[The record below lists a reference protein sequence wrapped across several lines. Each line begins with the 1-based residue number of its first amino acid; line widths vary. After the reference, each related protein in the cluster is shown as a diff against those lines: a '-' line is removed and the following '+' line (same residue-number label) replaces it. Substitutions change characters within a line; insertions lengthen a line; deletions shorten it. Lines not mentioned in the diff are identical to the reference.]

1 MRPGRLV
8 SAAVLVAVAIAL
20 GLFARDVRA
29 TQRSFAR
36 DDLRVAA
43 AVPGQP
49 DWRASTTF
57 PFAWSDDLLGLGG
70 DRRLRLAIQE
80 FKTTY
85 NRPAGFDSG
94 QAATRARDA
103 AEAALAASAQD
114 ADPKRASQALDL
126 LGLLVFGDST
136 AGGGSAA
143 ATRAVS
149 DLQQSIALDAA
160 NDAAKTNLELVLKLL
175 RTNGSRVG
183 SAAAAGPRSSGHR
196 GTGSGTPGEGY

>member
-8 SAAVLVAVAIAL
+8 SAAVLVAAAIAL

-43 AVPGQP
+43 AAPGQP
-49 DWRASTTF
+49 EWRASTTF

-136 AGGGSAA
+136 AGGGSSA

-196 GTGSGTPGEGY
+196 GAGSGTPGEGY

>member
-8 SAAVLVAVAIAL
+8 SAAVLVAAAIAL

-43 AVPGQP
+43 AAPGQP
-49 DWRASTTF
+49 EWRASTTF

-196 GTGSGTPGEGY
+196 GAGSGTPGEGY

>member
-8 SAAVLVAVAIAL
+8 SAAVLVAVAIVLA
-20 GLFARDVRA
+20 LFARDVRA

-43 AVPGQP
+43 AAPGQP

-80 FKTTY
+80 FKMTY

-196 GTGSGTPGEGY
+196 GAGSGTPGEGY

>member
-8 SAAVLVAVAIAL
+8 SAAVLVAAAIAL

-43 AVPGQP
+43 AAPGPP

-149 DLQQSIALDAA
+149 DLRQSIALDAA

-196 GTGSGTPGEGY
+196 GAGSGTPGEGY

>member
-1 MRPGRLV
+1 MRPGRL
-8 SAAVLVAVAIAL
+8 AAAPVLVAVAIVL
-20 GLFARDVRA
+20 GLFGRDVRA
-29 TQRSFAR
+29 TQRAFAR

-43 AVPGQP
+43 GAPGQP
-49 DWRASTTF
+49 AWRASTTF
-57 PFAWSDDLLGLGG
+57 PFAWSEGLLGLGG

-80 FKTTY
+80 FKATY
-85 NRPAGFDSG
+85 DRPAGFDSG

-126 LGLLVFGDST
+126 LGVLVFGDST

-149 DLQQSIALDAA
+149 DLQQSIALDDA
-160 NDAAKTNLELVLKLL
+160 NDAAKTNLELVLQLL
-175 RTNGSRVG
+175 RTTGSRVG

-196 GTGSGTPGEGY
+196 GAGSGTPGEGY

>member
-114 ADPKRASQALDL
+114 ADPKRASLALDL

-196 GTGSGTPGEGY
+196 GAGSGTPGEGY

>member
-196 GTGSGTPGEGY
+196 GAGSGTPGEGY